1 MSVKVLILGVVGH
14 RKSGKTTVIESIVQ
28 ELTKRGYRV
37 ATAKHT
43 GQKGF
48 SVDAKGK
55 DTWRHSMAGANP
67 VVCVS
72 DVETAILIKDGEANF
87 SLDQL
92 FKFMPEI
99 DVMVLEGFSKLVLNN
114 EGIGKILCVRDREEY
129 KEFREKARGEIIISC
144 STQSL
149 GGPILSIKED
159 SQILVEQALKYIER
173 KREILRILSLLP
185 GIDCEECGRSS
196 CKELA
201 LDIYEG
207 KAKLSDCIILK
218 LKPKLKTRIT
228 INDAEVPLNPFVSE
242 IIRKSILGMASSLK
256 GVSISGNEEVRVKIL
271 S

>member
-1 MSVKVLILGVVGH
+1 MSVKVSILGVVGH

-48 SVDAKGK
+48 SMDAKEK

-72 DVETAILIKDGEANF
+72 DVETTILIKDGEANF

-99 DVMVLEGFSKLVLNN
+99 DVIVLEGFSKLVLNN
-114 EGIGKILCVRDREEY
+114 EGIGKILCVRNREEY
-129 KEFREKARGEIIISC
+129 KDFREKTRGEIIVSC
-144 STQSL
+144 STQPL
-149 GGPILSIKED
+149 GSPILRIKED
-159 SQILVEQALKYIER
+159 SPILVERALKYIER
-173 KREILRILSLLP
+173 N
-185 GIDCEECGRSS
+185 
-196 CKELA
+196 
-201 LDIYEG
+201 
-207 KAKLSDCIILK
+207 ILK
-218 LKPKLKTRIT
+218 LRSKLKTRIT
-228 INDAEVPLNPFVSE
+228 VNGAEVSLNPFASE

-256 GVSISGNEEVRVKIL
+256 GVSISGDEEVLIKIL